1 MINLAIAGKPNCG
14 KSTFY
19 SAATM
24 APAEIANYPFTT
36 IDANKGVAYVRIDC
50 PCRELGIEGC
60 KACINGVRFVQI
72 GLIDVAGLVPD
83 AHKGKGL
90 GNKFLDN
97 LREAD
102 AILHIIDASGGTDEE
117 GNPVDP
123 GSHDPLNDIGF
134 IEHEMT
140 MWVYGLLEKN
150 WQRLQRSSQARTFSI
165 TNAVAEQLAGLSV
178 TEEDVLRAENDS
190 GVNLK
195 NCTDDELVKFCE
207 SLVAAS
213 KPFLVIANKSDCAS
227 DEVIAK
233 LKDEEKISIASAAG
247 ELAIRKATEAGFTSY
262 VPGDSDFTIL
272 NPEKLSKAQNA
283 GLEAIRG
290 FMKKADGT
298 GVQQTIN
305 SAVFDLLDRI
315 VVFPVED
322 ESKYCDGQERILPDA
337 FLMKKGSNPHDLAY
351 MVHSDIGDGFLYA
364 VDAKTKMRIKETHEL
379 KDGDIIKIVSTK
391 K

>member
-36 IDANKGVAYVRIDC
+36 IDANKGVAYVRINC
-50 PCRELGIEGC
+50 PCKELGIEGC
-60 KACINGVRFVQI
+60 KACNNGIRFIQI
-72 GLIDVAGLVPD
+72 GLIDVAGLVPE

-102 AILHIIDASGGTDEE
+102 AILHIIDASGSTDEE

-150 WQRLQRSSQARTFSI
+150 WQRLQRSSQAKTFSI
-165 TNAVAEQLAGLSV
+165 IDAVADQLAGLSITDENV
-178 TEEDVLRAENDS
+178 IRAENES
-190 GVNLK
+190 GVDLK
-195 NCTDDELVKFCE
+195 SCTDEELVKFCE
-207 SLVAAS
+207 YLVSSS
-213 KPFLVIANKSDCAS
+213 KPFLVIANKADSAS
-227 DEVIAK
+227 DEVIEK
-233 LKDEEKISIASAAG
+233 LKAETNISIASAAG

-283 GLEAIRG
+283 GLEAIRT

-322 ESKYCDGQERILPDA
+322 ESKYCDGQDRILPDA